1 MILPNK
7 WKNKTCSKPPTR
19 LQMMLVIGD
28 HQPEFVREKTS
39 LTPPSRNH
47 FHQAGSLSF
56 CTVGC
61 HHKRSSHPLAL
72 RRWGPPLGSGG
83 LNLNTLEGPRIH
95 QNPFDLD
102 ASQKR
107 KHEQCLLMKLIH
119 TIGASICDNL
129 VTLW

>member
-1 MILPNK
+1 
-7 WKNKTCSKPPTR
+7 
-19 LQMMLVIGD
+19 MMLVIGE

-61 HHKRSSHPLAL
+61 HHIRSSHPLAL

-83 LNLNTLEGPRIH
+83 LNLNTFEGPKIH

-107 KHEQCLLMKLIH
+107 KHDSQRDLATDFKKRPP
-119 TIGASICDNL
+119 ASSYLRRAVFADEADPYNWSINL
-129 VTLW
+129 